1 MEKAIVRYQ
10 TNLIEKSQA
19 VYDELLDQSIIPAIQ
34 RENEEE
40 LTLPELVQVIEA
52 VDEVVK
58 DFDQQIE
65 ASTDASERKHLR
77 RQRKHPK
84 AMRKTLIDLAL
95 RKQKYA
101 KDMTIF
107 GTRNSYAK
115 TDQDATFMRMKDD
128 YMRNGQLKAGY
139 NVQIA
144 TEGQYALAYQ
154 IFPNP
159 TDTLTLRPFL
169 DEIEANYFTLPEHI
183 VADAGY
189 GSEQNYDDILTNR
202 KREALITYNLYLR
215 EQKKKYQQNP
225 FNTAN
230 WPYDETTDSYTC
242 PNQQTLA
249 FHHPSVRTDRN
260 GFTRTFKVYQCE
272 NCTGCPFRASCT
284 KAKEGNHR
292 TLVVNEKWE
301 NQKNM

>member
-1 MEKAIVRYQ
+1 
-10 TNLIEKSQA
+10 
-19 VYDELLDQSIIPAIQ
+19 
-34 RENEEE
+34 
-40 LTLPELVQVIEA
+40 
-52 VDEVVK
+52 
-58 DFDQQIE
+58 
-65 ASTDASERKHLR
+65 
-77 RQRKHPK
+77 
-84 AMRKTLIDLAL
+84 MRKTLIDLAL

-101 KDMTIF
+101 KDMMIF
-107 GTRNSYAK
+107 GARNSYAK

-169 DEIEANYFTLPEHI
+169 DEIEANYFTLPQYI

-215 EQKKKYQQNP
+215 EQKKKYQQP
-225 FNTAN
+225 FH
-230 WPYDETTDSYTC
+230 TTQAIFF
-242 PNQQTLA
+242 PPL
-249 FHHPSVRTDRN
+249 SV
-260 GFTRTFKVYQCE
+260 
-272 NCTGCPFRASCT
+272 
-284 KAKEGNHR
+284 
-292 TLVVNEKWE
+292 
-301 NQKNM
+301 